1 MTELIQTYDL
11 KQLIQEQTHCTEHSS
26 SLIDLILA
34 RNISN
39 VLTSGVTDS
48 FLPEQIRYHCPTVLL
63 LKFLRPYVKSFKR
76 KIWNYKLADY
86 NSFRPI
92 LSEQNL
98 TEKIKQNDDIDASVQ
113 TITEAIISAAE
124 QSIPNKTITVRPAEP
139 PWVTCKLKNHIRK
152 RKRYYRKYKQT
163 TNISFLENIK
173 TYIIKL
179 FRKFGSQRK
188 IILKNL
194 TLFCQR
200 KQQTKNCSGKQ
211 PNKYLT

>member
-1 MTELIQTYDL
+1 MTELMQTYDL
-11 KQLIQEQTHCTEHSS
+11 KQLIQEQTHYTEHSS

-63 LKFLRPYVKSFKR
+63 LKFLRPSVKSFKR

-86 NSFRPI
+86 NSFRTI

-98 TEKIKQNDDIDASVQ
+98 TEKLNLNDDIDASVQ

-124 QSIPNKTITVRPAEP
+124 RSIPNETITVRPAEP
-139 PWVTCKLKNHIRK
+139 PWVTCKIKNHIRK
-152 RKRYYRKYKQT
+152 RKRYYRKYRT
-163 TNISFLENIK
+163 RGPVVL
-173 TYIIKL
+173 
-179 FRKFGSQRK
+179 
-188 IILKNL
+188 
-194 TLFCQR
+194 
-200 KQQTKNCSGKQ
+200 
-211 PNKYLT
+211 